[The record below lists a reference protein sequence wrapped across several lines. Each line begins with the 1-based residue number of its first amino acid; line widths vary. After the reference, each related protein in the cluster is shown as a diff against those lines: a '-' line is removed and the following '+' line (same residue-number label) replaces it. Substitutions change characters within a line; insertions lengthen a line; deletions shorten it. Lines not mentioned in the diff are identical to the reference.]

1 MADSA
6 APPAPQSPKKAV
18 KKRAPAKPAAHP
30 PFKDMI
36 KAAIANLKERNG
48 SSRQKITKY
57 ILSNYKGLG
66 DEAAAKRHI
75 KMALKTGV
83 SSGALLHTKGVGAS
97 GSFKLS
103 KVAKAAPKR
112 RLQLKR
118 SLLPRRQPRNLL
130 PKNPRQR
137 KPRNQQQRR
146 QRTPK
151 QRNQSPPKSQRQ
163 AKNLQP
169 KNPRQPRSQSA
180 SQNPRSLPKRG
191 PRSQARLERRS
202 KFEDGTFEHCLTCL
216 W

>member
-75 KMALKTGV
+75 KMALETGV

-103 KVAKAAPKR
+103 KVAKAAPK
-112 RLQLKR
+112 KKAATKKK
-118 SLLPRRQPRNLL
+118 PAAKKAAKKPTAKK
-130 PKNPRQR
+130 PKAKKAK
-137 KPRNQQQRR
+137 KPAAKKAKD
-146 QRTPK
+146 TK
-151 QRNQSPPKSQRQ
+151 AKKPKS
-163 AKNLQP
+163 AKKP
-169 KNPRQPRSQSA
+169 KAGKKPA
-180 SQNPRSLPKRG
+180 AKKPKAAKK
-191 PRSQARLERRS
+191 PVS
-202 KFEDGTFEHCLTCL
+202 KPKPKKSPKKGAKKPSKAGKKK
-216 W
+216 

>member
-30 PFKDMI
+30 PFKNMI
-36 KAAIANLKERNG
+36 IAAIGNLKERNG

-97 GSFKLS
+97 GSFKVS
-103 KVAKAAPKR
+103 KVAKAAPK
-112 RLQLKR
+112 KKAATKKK
-118 SLLPRRQPRNLL
+118 PAAKKAAKKPTAKK
-130 PKNPRQR
+130 PKAKEAKKPAAKKAKDTKAKKPKSAKKPKAGKKPAAKKPKAAKKPVSKR
-137 KPRNQQQRR
+137 KPKKS
-146 QRTPK
+146 PK
-151 QRNQSPPKSQRQ
+151 KG
-163 AKNLQP
+163 AKKP
-169 KNPRQPRSQSA
+169 
-180 SQNPRSLPKRG
+180 
-191 PRSQARLERRS
+191 S
-202 KFEDGTFEHCLTCL
+202 KAGKKK
-216 W
+216 

>member
-1 MADSA
+1 MADRA

-103 KVAKAAPKR
+103 KVAKA
-112 RLQLKR
+112 
-118 SLLPRRQPRNLL
+118 
-130 PKNPRQR
+130 
-137 KPRNQQQRR
+137 
-146 QRTPK
+146 TPK
-151 QRNQSPPKSQRQ
+151 KKAATKKKPAAKKAAKKPTAKKPKGKKAKKPAAKKAKDTKAKKPKS
-163 AKNLQP
+163 AKKP
-169 KNPRQPRSQSA
+169 KAGKKPA
-180 SQNPRSLPKRG
+180 AKKPKAAKK
-191 PRSQARLERRS
+191 PVS
-202 KFEDGTFEHCLTCL
+202 KPKPKKSPKKGAKKPSKAGKKK
-216 W
+216 

>member
-103 KVAKAAPKR
+103 KVAKAAPKKKAATKKK
-112 RLQLKR
+112 LAAK
-118 SLLPRRQPRNLL
+118 
-130 PKNPRQR
+130 KAAK
-137 KPRNQQQRR
+137 KP
-146 QRTPK
+146 TAKKAKAKKAKKPAAK
-151 QRNQSPPKSQRQ
+151 KAKDTKAKKPKS
-163 AKNLQP
+163 AKKP
-169 KNPRQPRSQSA
+169 KAGKKPA
-180 SQNPRSLPKRG
+180 AKKPKAAKK
-191 PRSQARLERRS
+191 PVS
-202 KFEDGTFEHCLTCL
+202 KPKPKKSPKKGAKKPSKAGKKK
-216 W
+216 